1 MSFTN
6 PNIYITTSGFWIRWT
21 LVAFIF
27 INILL
32 LVYLIKNLKGKSITL
47 IFTLDK
53 SLLLPTLIYLSTIP
67 IYMFRDTIGNGKAS
81 AIYKTAEH
89 LNSIESL
96 VVFVLIAVL
105 IYGFIYKNSYTFI
118 NVYFRALA
126 DIEITYIISC
136 YVTNQV
142 KLDQWFNWFG
152 VFLLGIIF
160 VTLSKIKIK
169 STIAN
174 TPPINI
180 HDAVVRYDSLFSA
193 RKYQANEIVNIIT
206 SDISEAGYSICVTGE
221 WGTGK
226 TSLINGVYN
235 KAKQIDGISLYEIR
249 INALELDDSISLIN
263 YFFIRIEEIL
273 KTNGIY
279 TGIASEYKE
288 LLASISGTIISKNS
302 TDFVLKKLN
311 KGNSDYR
318 ENIKKLSKLIFDNL
332 RKSRILIIIDDIER
346 CSPEKAK
353 SYLFLMKELA
363 TMNCC
368 IAIFLADIDEL
379 KKTCTLDESFFEKF
393 FNYTLSLVTVDFD
406 EIISSLS
413 EFSAEASDLCQE
425 IKKILKQ
432 FDNSIEKAEKEPF
445 LYIHNYQERQEYKEN
460 RIRSIKEDKERFILE
475 LSNPRR
481 VRKVTEY
488 YGSLILQVNQQQFN
502 CSSEK
507 AEAVSLF
514 LKKVDYKK
522 QLSLLSII
530 YGLYNSEFVWMQ
542 QNGIYNYIGDFS
554 DRCKLAKSTNE
565 KIHSLDSLIENE
577 WCFLR
582 QHSSDFKIQE
592 ALRFVN
598 CVLIEIGELVN
609 ISNGYNSFEEKRI
622 STIKSGKLPNDKS
635 FPDLVE
641 MIYTATY
648 NNMQQREDFIK
659 RVFKLFAKD
668 IGTKAVDDS
677 FKLFENNGIRNFFSS
692 ETPVLQ
698 IFSEIF
704 CTDTCRLANPERIKN
719 SFISFAQVYLWRNVT
734 ICSRYFLPVS
744 FPERVSNETWNNASE
759 KVLAH
764 GNCKDMLNAYCETC
778 ESYLEFS
785 DGKPNI
791 DAIQRLK
798 YIIAKVS
805 EKYSEL
811 EMAGCLDVLQVHE
824 DVEKLVKEITYLFEI
839 EKFLNK
845 CSETAEQDTF
855 NLRGLSINDL
865 SQSICT
871 LHSELCEEID
881 YNRNHDIQGLLQFVC
896 SNECSITQDAYE
908 KLNSMVEKYCVKHNP
923 IASWRQM
930 LIYIKTRK
938 IKD

>member
-1 MSFTN
+1 M
-6 PNIYITTSGFWIRWT
+6 
-21 LVAFIF
+21 L
-27 INILL
+27 
-32 LVYLIKNLKGKSITL
+32 
-47 IFTLDK
+47 
-53 SLLLPTLIYLSTIP
+53 
-67 IYMFRDTIGNGKAS
+67 
-81 AIYKTAEH
+81 
-89 LNSIESL
+89 
-96 VVFVLIAVL
+96 AV
-105 IYGFIYKNSYTFI
+105 
-118 NVYFRALA
+118 
-126 DIEITYIISC
+126 IEITYIISC

-152 VFLLGIIF
+152 EFLLGIIF
-160 VTLSKIKIK
+160 VVLSKVKIK
-169 STIAN
+169 FAKAN
-174 TPPINI
+174 TPLKNI
-180 HDAVVRYDSLFSA
+180 HDAVDRYDSLFSA

-206 SDISEAGYSICVTGE
+206 SDISESGYSICVTGE

-235 KAKQIDGISLYEIR
+235 KAKQIDGFSLYEIR
-249 INALELDDSISLIN
+249 INSLELDDSISLIN

-288 LLASISGTIISKNS
+288 LLASISGTIVSKNAS
-302 TDFVLKKLN
+302 DFVLKKLN

-353 SYLFLMKELA
+353 SYLFLMKEFA
-363 TMNCC
+363 MMNCC

-379 KKTCTLDESFFEKF
+379 KKACTLDESFFEKF
-393 FNYTLSLVTVDFD
+393 FNLTISLVTVDID
-406 EIISSLS
+406 EIISNLG
-413 EFSAEASDLCQE
+413 EISAEASDLRQE
-425 IKKILKQ
+425 IIKILKQ
-432 FDNSIEKAEKEPF
+432 FDISIEKAEKELF
-445 LYIHNYQERQEYKEN
+445 LYVQNQERQEYKEN

-488 YGSLILQVNQQQFN
+488 YERLILQVNQQQFN
-502 CSSEK
+502 CSSDK
-507 AEAVSLF
+507 TEAVSFF

-530 YGLYNSEFVWMQ
+530 YGFYNSEFIWMQ
-542 QNGIYNYIGDFS
+542 KNGIYSYIGDFS
-554 DRCKLAKSTNE
+554 DRCKITEFTNE
-565 KIHSLDSLIENE
+565 KIHSVDSLIENE

-582 QHSSDFKIQE
+582 QHSSDFRIQE

-598 CVLIEIGELVN
+598 CVLIEIDELVN
-609 ISNGYNSFEEKRI
+609 ISNGFNSLEEKRI
-622 STIKSGKLPNDKS
+622 SIIKSGKLPNDIS

-668 IGTKAVDDS
+668 IGTKSVDDS
-677 FKLFENNGIRNFFSS
+677 FKLFENNGIRNLFSS

-698 IFSEIF
+698 MFSEIF
-704 CTDTCRLANPERIKN
+704 CTDICRLANPERTKS
-719 SFISFAQVYLWRNVT
+719 SFISFAKVYMWRNVN

-744 FPERVSNETWNNASE
+744 SSERVSNETWNNASE

-764 GNCKDMLNAYCETC
+764 DICKDMLNAYCETC
-778 ESYLEFS
+778 ESILEFS
-785 DGKPNI
+785 DRKPNI
-791 DAIQRLK
+791 DAIQRTK
-798 YIIAKVS
+798 DIIAKVS

-811 EMAGCLDVLQVHE
+811 EMAGCLDVSQFHE
-824 DVEKLVKEITYLFEI
+824 DVEKLVKEITYLFKI
-839 EKFLNK
+839 EQFINK
-845 CSETAEQDTF
+845 CSKIAEQDMF
-855 NLRGLSINDL
+855 NLRGLAIDDL
-865 SQSICT
+865 SQSIDI
-871 LHSELCEEID
+871 LYSKLCEEIN

-896 SNECSITQDAYE
+896 SNECSITQEAYE

-930 LIYIKTRK
+930 LIFIKTSK
-938 IKD
+938 IKN